1 MYQLVSVSNS
11 QLLLCLKV
19 PRKSVYD
26 QLNQILI
33 SDERLPENIIL
44 INTMEWQGQ
53 VCVFLYMTLQS
64 HWRSSFHIYSTHAAS
79 HAASISW
86 HYCKKP
92 VIEKE
97 DSLECIH
104 VAWCSC
110 FLSNPAPCISI
121 SSSSP
126 SHVCFCAVCSWV
138 APWTGPAH
146 CVHLL
151 CCRCSGCLQH
161 HRYSHPEIVSPIY
174 TYIYTHTHVLGQSS
188 PNCAC
193 LRWLASREFRD
204 AIAQLLKCSLSV
216 NPFYHNVP
224 VFSWTAESAAF
235 FCLSWIH
242 PVTSARDKAAL
253 LLLLNLFS
261 F

>member
-1 MYQLVSVSNS
+1 MHQFVSVSDS
-11 QLLLCLKV
+11 QPLLCLKG
-19 PRKSVYD
+19 S
-26 QLNQILI
+26 Q
-33 SDERLPENIIL
+33 E
-44 INTMEWQGQ
+44 
-53 VCVFLYMTLQS
+53 VCVRPAEPDPDLWWTPTREHHPHQHHGVARTGVCFSVHDTS
-64 HWRSSFHIYSTHAAS
+64 HWLSSLHIYSTNAAS

-92 VIEKE
+92 MIGKE

-110 FLSNPAPCISI
+110 FLSNPASCISI

-126 SHVCFCAVCSWV
+126 SHVCFCAVCSRV

-146 CVHLL
+146 CVYLL
-151 CCRCSGCLQH
+151 CCRCSGRLQH

-174 TYIYTHTHVLGQSS
+174 TYIHIQTHSHTSWGSPCQTMHVYGGSLPENSGTPS
-188 PNCAC
+188 
-193 LRWLASREFRD
+193 LTLT
-204 AIAQLLKCSLSV
+204 LSV

-224 VFSWTAESAAF
+224 VFSWTVEGAAF
-235 FCLSWIH
+235 FCLSGIH
-242 PVTSARDKAAL
+242 PVTSVRDDAAL

-261 F
+261 L